1 MTNPPFRR
9 RRDALKELV
18 AVARQG
24 WLIPRPGRSL
34 REHGEA
40 EHLVVFV
47 HGYFAS
53 AGVFGPMAER
63 IAARGAG
70 PRQLHF
76 TYLPTGSVAGHA
88 ERLVEHIERAHPEGP
103 VCVVAHSLGGLISRY
118 AAQVLGQRMDALVT
132 LGTPHHGTD
141 LARPWPMRLTR
152 ELSPGSRLLRTLD
165 ETRGR
170 LEGTRLT
177 SVVAVQDAL
186 VNHRSAV
193 LERSRVVYIDGVGH
207 HGMLYHPDAIEAVL
221 EGIRLDARRP
231 GDRESCEV
239 LVDSGEH
246 PESGEHRAGPV
257 APRRA
262 VG

>member
-9 RRDALKELV
+9 RLDALRELV

-24 WLIPRPGRSL
+24 WLIPQPGREL

-53 AGVFGPMAER
+53 AGVFAPMAEGL
-63 IAARGAG
+63 AARGAG

-76 TYLPTGSVAGHA
+76 TYLPTGGVASHA

-118 AAQVLGQRMDALVT
+118 AAQVLGQRIDALVT
-132 LGTPHHGTD
+132 LGTPHRGTS

-186 VNHRSAV
+186 VPLRSAV
-193 LERSRVVYIDGVGH
+193 LEGSRVVYIDGVGH
-207 HGMLYHPDAIEAVL
+207 HGMLYHPEAIDAVA
-221 EGIRLDARRP
+221 EGIRRDARRP
-231 GDRESCEV
+231 GERESCEV
-239 LVDSGEH
+239 LLDPAER
-246 PESGEHRAGPV
+246 PRAGD
-257 APRRA
+257 ARRA
-262 VG
+262 TG